1 MGDLTHRFFVN
12 IFQGYIYIYKN
23 KKFFPPPLHFKSL
36 EKNSQKNKGL
46 ILSDL
51 KTFKVL

>member
-36 EKNSQKNKGL
+36 EKNLSEKQGL